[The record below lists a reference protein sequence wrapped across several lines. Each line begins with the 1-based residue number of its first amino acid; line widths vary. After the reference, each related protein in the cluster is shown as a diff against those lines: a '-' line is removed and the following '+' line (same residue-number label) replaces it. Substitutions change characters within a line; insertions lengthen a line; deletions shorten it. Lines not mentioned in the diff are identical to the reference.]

1 MAPLAVS
8 TTSSLVSLVH
18 RLVALELII
27 GAQAVDLRGGVGGAG
42 LGGGTARA
50 YSLVREYAGT
60 LSDETEWNADVEG
73 LARFVGE
80 GGLALRVARVA
91 GARPALSEHEPPGI

>member
-8 TTSSLVSLVH
+8 TTSTLVSLAH
-18 RLVALELII
+18 RLVALELIVA
-27 GAQAVDLRGGVGGAG
+27 AQAVDLRGGPER

-50 YSLVREYAGT
+50 YAVVREFAGT
-60 LSDETEWNADVEG
+60 LTDETEWNADIEG
-73 LARFVGE
+73 LARAGRRRASSRA
-80 GGLALRVARVA
+80 GWPRVA

>member
-8 TTSSLVSLVH
+8 TTSSLVSLLH
-18 RLVALELII
+18 SLVALELII
-27 GAQAVDLRGGVGGAG
+27 AAQAVDLRGGPDR

-50 YSLVREYAGT
+50 FALVREFAGSLT
-60 LSDETEWNADVEG
+60 DETEWNADIDG
-73 LARFVGE
+73 LATFVGD
-80 GGLALRVARVA
+80 GQLAHRVARVA